1 MEKIKVCCFCERWES
16 GGIESFLSN
25 VIHRLDLERVQV
37 DIAAACLAGSVFTE
51 PLQRL
56 GVRFFELSGRQ
67 RSLVENHRQ
76 FLALLRRERYHVVHL
91 NLFQGLALAYA
102 GTARRAGVPVRIAH
116 SHNTGLRKSGTRPLK
131 LLVHNMAKYI
141 FAREAT
147 AFWACSRE
155 AAGFL
160 FPKGAL
166 NRRGY
171 RFIPNGIEV
180 ERFRFDPAVREQV
193 RGELGVEGQFVIGHV
208 GRLCDQKNQD
218 FLLEVFAQVKRRRP
232 ESRLL
237 LVGMS
242 YEEVCVLLGG
252 EGELLGRLKEKAGE
266 LGVAESVIFYGPAS
280 RVERLLWAMDVFA
293 FPSRFEGLGIA
304 AVEAQAS
311 GTPVAASEFVPDEA
325 CAGPIFRRLS
335 LDAGTYAWA
344 DALLGACRPADRAS
358 CADRVKEAGF
368 DISGVARQLEG
379 CFVSGEMQ

>member
-67 RSLVENHRQ
+67 RSLVKNHRQ

-193 RGELGVEGQFVIGHV
+193 RGELGVEGQ
-208 GRLCDQKNQD
+208 
-218 FLLEVFAQVKRRRP
+218 
-232 ESRLL
+232 
-237 LVGMS
+237 
-242 YEEVCVLLGG
+242 
-252 EGELLGRLKEKAGE
+252 
-266 LGVAESVIFYGPAS
+266 
-280 RVERLLWAMDVFA
+280 
-293 FPSRFEGLGIA
+293 
-304 AVEAQAS
+304 
-311 GTPVAASEFVPDEA
+311 
-325 CAGPIFRRLS
+325 
-335 LDAGTYAWA
+335 
-344 DALLGACRPADRAS
+344 
-358 CADRVKEAGF
+358 
-368 DISGVARQLEG
+368 
-379 CFVSGEMQ
+379 

>member
-237 LVGMS
+237 LVG
-242 YEEVCVLLGG
+242 

-266 LGVAESVIFYGPAS
+266 LDVAESVIFYGPAS
-280 RVERLLWAMDVFA
+280 RGERLLWAMDVFA

-304 AVEAQAS
+304 AGEAQAA

>member
-237 LVGMS
+237 LVG
-242 YEEVCVLLGG
+242 

-304 AVEAQAS
+304 AVEAQAA

-325 CAGPIFRRLS
+325 CVGPIFRRLS

>member
-67 RSLVENHRQ
+67 RSLVKNHRQ
-76 FLALLRRERYHVVHL
+76 FLALLRWERYHVVHL

-237 LVGMS
+237 LVG
-242 YEEVCVLLGG
+242 
-252 EGELLGRLKEKAGE
+252 EGELLGRLKEQAGE

-304 AVEAQAS
+304 AVEAQAA
-311 GTPVAASEFVPDEA
+311 GTPVAASELVPDEA

-335 LDAGTYAWA
+335 LDAGAYAWA

>member
-1 MEKIKVCCFCERWES
+1 MSVEKIKVCCFCEKWES
-16 GGIESFLSN
+16 GGIESFLNN
-25 VIHRLDLERVQV
+25 VIQRLDQERFQV
-37 DIAAACLAGSVFTE
+37 DIAASCLAESVFTM
-51 PLQRL
+51 PLKNR
-56 GVRFFELSGRQ
+56 GVRFFDLSGNQ
-67 RSLVENHRQ
+67 RDLVQNHRK
-76 FLALLRRERYHVVHL
+76 FFELLRRERYHVVHL
-91 NLFQGLALAYA
+91 NLFQGLSLAYA
-102 GTARRAGVPVRIAH
+102 ETAKRAGVPVRIAH

-193 RGELGVEGQFVIGHV
+193 RAELGIEGQFVIGHV

-237 LVGMS
+237 LVG
-242 YEEVCVLLGG
+242 

-266 LGVAESVIFYGPAS
+266 LDVAESVIFYGPAS

-304 AVEAQAS
+304 AVEAQAA

>member
-237 LVGMS
+237 LVG
-242 YEEVCVLLGG
+242 

-304 AVEAQAS
+304 AVEAQAA
-311 GTPVAASEFVPDEA
+311 GMPVAASEFVPDEA